1 MSKGWAV
8 VPAVIL
14 AGWMHS
20 IPAAAQSTGS
30 LPVTA
35 RVMSQEAG
43 RSYVAALALIGAPL
57 PTGSGTPLP
66 PPQLATITF
75 ASRINPHQDARVKP
89 RIIVVQYLKN

>member
-8 VPAVIL
+8 APAVIL
-14 AGWMHS
+14 AGWMYS

-43 RSYVAALALIGAPL
+43 RSYVAALALMEPL
-57 PTGSGTPLP
+57 SRRAAVLRSRLLNSRRSALPLDV
-66 PPQLATITF
+66 TR
-75 ASRINPHQDARVKP
+75 ASRA
-89 RIIVVQYLKN
+89 

>member
-8 VPAVIL
+8 APAVIL
-14 AGWMHS
+14 AGWMYS

-43 RSYVAALALIGAPL
+43 RSYVAALALMGAPL
-57 PTGSGTPLP
+57 PTGSGTPFP
-66 PPQLATITF
+66 PPQLATISLATRRDPRQP
-75 ASRINPHQDARVKP
+75 SLINS